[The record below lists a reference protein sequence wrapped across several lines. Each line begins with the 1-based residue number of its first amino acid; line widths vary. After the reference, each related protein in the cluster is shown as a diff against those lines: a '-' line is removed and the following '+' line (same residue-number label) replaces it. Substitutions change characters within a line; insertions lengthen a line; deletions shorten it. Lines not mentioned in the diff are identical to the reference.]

1 MFEVQ
6 TPGTLID
13 LWGLIKGAIQKSVE
27 VEKMVWRRLPE
38 AKFVFRVRN
47 FFEDPHWK
55 YKTSLRLAS
64 TEALLGIT

>member
-1 MFEVQ
+1 
-6 TPGTLID
+6 
-13 LWGLIKGAIQKSVE
+13 
-27 VEKMVWRRLPE
+27 MVWRRLPE